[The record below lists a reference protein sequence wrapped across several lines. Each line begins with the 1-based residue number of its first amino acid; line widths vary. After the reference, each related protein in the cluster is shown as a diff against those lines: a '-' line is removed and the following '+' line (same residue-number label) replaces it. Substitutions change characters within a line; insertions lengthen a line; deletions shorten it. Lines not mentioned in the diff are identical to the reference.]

1 MSKFYKF
8 IEIGYL
14 IIAIVFI
21 YEGITK
27 FNSEREKAY
36 MFLLF
41 AVLAVVMYFFKKRF
55 RKRFEERRDN
65 QRKNN

>member
-8 IEIGYL
+8 IEYGYL
-14 IIAIVFI
+14 IIAVVFI
-21 YEGITK
+21 YEGVTR
-27 FNSEREKAY
+27 FNTEREKAY

-55 RKRFEERRDN
+55 RKRFEERRNN
-65 QRKNN
+65 QGKN

>member
-21 YEGITK
+21 YEGVTK

-65 QRKNN
+65 QGKN